1 MMCTGEMATTQRRHA
16 LRLLQLTLST
26 LLNLRPPADCRVEAD
41 DEGKLAEALFGD
53 VPAPCVPPPVT
64 KVELGA
70 KTREQYA
77 AENKVG
83 CFHNKQGSNNS
94 CVLCCQRS
102 CVKQ

>member
-1 MMCTGEMATTQRRHA
+1 MRGFVQGGVFHALSPSSGEVAVAHRRHA

-26 LLNLRPPADCRVEAD
+26 LLNLRPPADCRVEAED
-41 DEGKLAEALFGD
+41 DGKLGEALFGD
-53 VPAPCVPPPVT
+53 VPAPCVPPPAT

-83 CFHNKQGSNNS
+83 
-94 CVLCCQRS
+94 
-102 CVKQ
+102 